1 MKRSPMGWA
10 RRPEILDYIIEAY
23 AGTEPLPDIAN
34 RSRRVF
40 IWQEGEEILMGNTE
54 AFLDHLRKKFNLILT
69 ASATSTIHSLL
80 RELGES
86 VQSHK
91 QHGPKIGEGGKFKQ
105 PEPESWVVGVAPNP
119 EAPPNPPLI
128 EGEANGSSEEG

>member
-1 MKRSPMGWA
+1 MSRSPMGWA

-23 AGTEPLPDIAN
+23 AGTEPLPDST

-40 IWQEGEEILMGNTE
+40 IWQEGAEIKMGNTE
-54 AFLDHLRKKFNLILT
+54 AFLAHLQARFNLILT

-80 RELGES
+80 RELGE
-86 VQSHK
+86 VAQAHK
-91 QHGPKIGEGGKFKQ
+91 PHGPRIGAGGKFKQ

-119 EAPPNPPLI
+119 EAPPNPPLL
-128 EGEANGSSEEG
+128 EGESNGSS